1 MIKKITSLAGAIA
14 LLFSTTAVADAGF
27 SIGASGSAML
37 FETSGSETLKA
48 TSVRTQTA
56 TEEVVMVPSVFA
68 EYDLGIGGLSLG
80 IEMVVGTGEIGNK
93 KRQTTDITD
102 SVISAAAQVDQ
113 KVSAEVENHI
123 TYYVEKG
130 FEGGGFLTAGY
141 STVDITTQDALGT
154 GASYGNTNTDG
165 WTIGAG
171 VKSGSD
177 AGLFWKGSVHYT
189 DYDEIKLN
197 STTDSTETGDT
208 KFNVVT
214 ADSDAVAAKV
224 SIGYKF

>member
-1 MIKKITSLAGAIA
+1 MIKKITALAGAVV
-14 LLFSTTAVADAGF
+14 LLFSTSVVADSGF

-37 FETSGSETLKA
+37 FETSGSETLKS
-48 TSVRTQTA
+48 TNVRTSTA
-56 TEEVVMVPSVFA
+56 TEEVVMVPAIFG
-68 EYDLGIGGLSLG
+68 EYDLGFGGLSLG
-80 IEMVVGTGEIGNK
+80 IEMIVGAGEIGNK
-93 KRQTTDITD
+93 KRVTTDITD
-102 SVISAAAQVDQ
+102 SVTSAAAEISQ

-130 FEGGGFLTAGY
+130 FTGGGFLTAGY
-141 STVDITTQDALGT
+141 STVDITTKDVLGT

-171 VKSGSD
+171 VKSSSD

-189 DYDEIKLN
+189 DYDEIKLK
-197 STTDSTETGDT
+197 STSDSTETIGT
-208 KFNVVT
+208 KFNTVT

-224 SIGYKF
+224 SLGYKF